1 MDEFLQSTDGQRS
14 ANQLTHLQLAHF
26 KDPLMLERGGSLPEF
41 RVAYETYGELN
52 EDHSNAVLICHA
64 ISGDSHVASHGP
76 DDDPG
81 WWEELVGS
89 GRAIDTDKLFV
100 ICSNVLGGCRGTTG
114 PGDYPPDSRRP
125 YGADFPAI
133 TLGDMVD
140 AQVRLIDSLGIERLA
155 AVMGGSLG
163 GHQALVWATRYPNRV
178 ATAAVIA
185 SSARLTSQALAFD
198 VVARNAIRT
207 DPAYAEGQYYKQEGK
222 PEKGLAIARMLGH
235 ITYLSQQSMAQKF
248 DVDRH
253 EPREIES
260 DFERQFSV
268 GSYLALQGHRFVT
281 RFDANSYM
289 TISMAMD
296 LMDLGRT
303 HEARV
308 ESLRSS
314 TCRWMVVSFSSDWLF
329 PPSQSRDLVSALTS
343 LGKSVSY
350 CEVESDGGHD
360 GFLLSREIATFG
372 PLLAARVGQREPL
385 PTEPRLEDDRILD
398 LLPAGTSVLDLG
410 CGDGHLLARLKAR
423 GHERLCGVE
432 IETRRIVQTAQHDV
446 EVIDCDLNLGLPEFD
461 DGQFDYVVISS
472 TLQVVPNVRTL
483 LEDSL
488 RVGRRVL
495 LVFANFAY
503 APMRRMLAE
512 EGLSPKTPGPYGH
525 EWYDTP
531 NNRFPSIL
539 DVRQLCEEMGLS
551 VEEEQYYAEGHP
563 LPKDQDRDPNRDA
576 ETALFVLGRP

>member
-26 KDPLMLERGGSLPEF
+26 KDPLMLERGGALPEF

-163 GHQALVWATRYPNRV
+163 GHQTLVWATRYPNRV

-207 DPAYAEGQYYKQEGK
+207 DPAYAEGQYYEQEEK
-222 PEKGLAIARMLGH
+222 PEKGLNFNH
-235 ITYLSQQSMAQKF
+235 PTNK
-248 DVDRH
+248 
-253 EPREIES
+253 
-260 DFERQFSV
+260 
-268 GSYLALQGHRFVT
+268 T
-281 RFDANSYM
+281 RP
-289 TISMAMD
+289 
-296 LMDLGRT
+296 
-303 HEARV
+303 
-308 ESLRSS
+308 
-314 TCRWMVVSFSSDWLF
+314 
-329 PPSQSRDLVSALTS
+329 PPS
-343 LGKSVSY
+343 
-350 CEVESDGGHD
+350 
-360 GFLLSREIATFG
+360 
-372 PLLAARVGQREPL
+372 L
-385 PTEPRLEDDRILD
+385 PTGSE
-398 LLPAGTSVLDLG
+398 S
-410 CGDGHLLARLKAR
+410 H
-423 GHERLCGVE
+423 
-432 IETRRIVQTAQHDV
+432 QT
-446 EVIDCDLNLGLPEFD
+446 I
-461 DGQFDYVVISS
+461 
-472 TLQVVPNVRTL
+472 T
-483 LEDSL
+483 
-488 RVGRRVL
+488 
-495 LVFANFAY
+495 
-503 APMRRMLAE
+503 
-512 EGLSPKTPGPYGH
+512 
-525 EWYDTP
+525 
-531 NNRFPSIL
+531 
-539 DVRQLCEEMGLS
+539 
-551 VEEEQYYAEGHP
+551 
-563 LPKDQDRDPNRDA
+563 
-576 ETALFVLGRP
+576 

>member
-1 MDEFLQSTDGQRS
+1 MDEFLESSDGQRS
-14 ANQLTHLQLAHF
+14 ANQLAHLKLAHF
-26 KDPLMLERGGSLPEF
+26 DQPLMLERGGALPEF
-41 RVAYETYGELN
+41 RVAYETYGTLN
-52 EDHSNAVLICHA
+52 ADHSNAVLICHA
-64 ISGDSHVASHGP
+64 ISGDSHVASHDA

-81 WWEELVGS
+81 WWEGLVGP
-89 GRAIDTDKLFV
+89 GRAIDTDRLFV

-114 PGDYPPDSRRP
+114 PGDCPPGSTQP
-125 YGADFPAI
+125 YGANFPAI

-140 AQVRLIDSLGIERLA
+140 AQVRLMDSLGIDRLA

-163 GHQALVWATRYPNRV
+163 GHQALVWATRYPDRV
-178 ATAAVIA
+178 ANAAVIA

-207 DPAYAEGQYYKQEGK
+207 DPAFAEGQYYENVQK

-235 ITYLSQQSMAQKF
+235 ITYLSQESMAQKF

-303 HEARV
+303 HDARV

-314 TCRWMVVSFSSDWLF
+314 SCRWTVVSFSSDWLF
-329 PPSQSRDLVSALTS
+329 PPAQSRELVSALTS

-350 CEVESDGGHD
+350 CEVDSDGGHD
-360 GFLLSREIATFG
+360 GFLLPREIETFG
-372 PLLAARVGQREPL
+372 PLLAARVGLGDPPAVGVRTQ
-385 PTEPRLEDDRILD
+385 DDRILEI
-398 LLPAGTSVLDLG
+398 LPPGASVLDLG
-410 CGDGHLLARLKAR
+410 CGDGHLLARLHER
-423 GHERLCGVE
+423 GHNRLCGVE
-432 IETRRIVQTAQHDV
+432 IETDRIVKTARHGV

-488 RVGRRVL
+488 RVGRHVL

-512 EGLSPKTPGPYGH
+512 QGLSPKTPGSYGH
-525 EWYDTP
+525 DWYDTP

-539 DVRQLCEEMGLS
+539 DVRNLCDEMGLS
-551 VEEEQYYAEGHP
+551 VEQEQYYAEGEA
-563 LPKDQDRDPNRDA
+563 LSEAAANDPNRNA
-576 ETALFVLGRP
+576 ETALFVLGRA

>member
-1 MDEFLQSTDGQRS
+1 MDEFLHSTDGQRS
-14 ANQLTHLQLAHF
+14 ANRLNHLQVAHF
-26 KDPLMLERGGSLPEF
+26 TEPLLLERGASLPEF
-41 RVAYETYGELN
+41 RVAYETYGTLN
-52 EDHSNAVLICHA
+52 AERSNAVLICHA
-64 ISGDSHVASHGP
+64 ISGDSHVASHDA

-81 WWEELVGS
+81 WWEELVGP
-89 GRAIDTDKLFV
+89 GRAVDTNELFV

-114 PGDYPPDSRRP
+114 PGDCPPGASRP
-125 YGADFPAI
+125 YGASFPAI

-140 AQVRLIDSLGIERLA
+140 AQARLIDSLGIERLA

-163 GHQALVWATRYPNRV
+163 GHQTLLWATRYPDRV
-178 ATAAVIA
+178 ATAGVIA

-207 DPAYAEGQYYKQEGK
+207 DPAYAEGQYYEQEEK

-268 GSYLALQGHRFVT
+268 GSYLAMQGHRFVT

-329 PPSQSRDLVSALTS
+329 PPSQSRELVSALTS
-343 LGKSVSY
+343 LGKRVSY

-360 GFLLSREIATFG
+360 GFLLSSEIATFG
-372 PLLAARVGQREPL
+372 PLLASRVGLSQPKL
-385 PTEPRLEDDRILD
+385 AVPRREDDRILEI
-398 LLPAGTSVLDLG
+398 LPAGASVLDLG
-410 CGDGHLLARLKAR
+410 CGDGHLLARLQERNHA
-423 GHERLCGVE
+423 RLCGVE
-432 IETRRIVQTAQHDV
+432 IETDRIVQTAQHDV

-461 DGQFDYVVISS
+461 DAQFDYVVISS

-495 LVFANFAY
+495 LVFAKFAY

-512 EGLSPKTPGPYGH
+512 EGLSPKSPGPYGH
-525 EWYDTP
+525 DWYDTP

-539 DVRQLCEEMGLS
+539 DVRHLCDEMGLS
-551 VEEEQYYAEGHP
+551 VEEEHYYAEGKP
-563 LPKDQDRDPNRDA
+563 LTAKQATDPNRNA
-576 ETALFVLGRP
+576 ETALFVLGPR

>member
-1 MDEFLQSTDGQRS
+1 MDEFSQSTDGQRS
-14 ANQLTHLQLAHF
+14 ANRLAHLQLAHF
-26 KDPLMLERGGSLPEF
+26 EEPLVLERGGSLPEF
-41 RVAYETYGELN
+41 RVAYETYGVLN
-52 EDHSNAVLICHA
+52 EERSNAVLICHA

-76 DDDPG
+76 EDDPG
-81 WWEELVGS
+81 WWEELVGP
-89 GRAIDTDKLFV
+89 GRAIDTNELFV
-100 ICSNVLGGCRGTTG
+100 ISSNVLGGCRGTTG
-114 PGDYPPDSRRP
+114 PGDCPPGTRHP
-125 YGADFPAI
+125 YGANFPAI
-133 TLGDMVD
+133 TLADMVD
-140 AQVRLIDSLGIERLA
+140 AQARLIDSLGIERLA

-163 GHQALVWATRYPNRV
+163 GHQTLLWATKYPDRV

-207 DPAYAEGQYYKQEGK
+207 DPAYAGGQYYEHEEK

-303 HEARV
+303 HQARV

-329 PPSQSRDLVSALTS
+329 PPSQSRELVSALTS

-372 PLLAARVGQREPL
+372 PLLAARVGLRQPNLVAARN
-385 PTEPRLEDDRILD
+385 EDDRILEI
-398 LLPAGTSVLDLG
+398 LPPGASVLDLG
-410 CGDGHLLARLKAR
+410 CGDGHLLARLQER

-432 IETRRIVQTAQHDV
+432 IETDRIVQTAQHDV

-488 RVGRRVL
+488 RVGRRVV

-503 APMRRMLAE
+503 APMRRMLSE
-512 EGLSPKTPGPYGH
+512 EGLSPKSPGSYGH
-525 EWYDTP
+525 DWYNTP

-539 DVRQLCEEMGLS
+539 DVRHLCDEMGLS
-551 VEEEQYYAEGHP
+551 VEEAQYHAEGQP
-563 LPKDQDRDPNRDA
+563 LTAEKATDPNLNA
-576 ETALFVLGRP
+576 ETALFILGRR

>member
-1 MDEFLQSTDGQRS
+1 MDEFLESSDGQRS
-14 ANQLTHLQLAHF
+14 AKQLSHLQLAHF
-26 KDPLMLERGGSLPEF
+26 DEPLMLERGGSLPEF
-41 RVAYETYGELN
+41 RVAYETYGTLN
-52 EDHSNAVLICHA
+52 ADRSNAVLICHA
-64 ISGDSHVASHGP
+64 ISGDSHVASHDAG
-76 DDDPG
+76 DDPG
-81 WWEELVGS
+81 WWEELVGP
-89 GRAIDTDKLFV
+89 GRAIDTNRLFV

-114 PGDYPPDSRRP
+114 PGDCPPGSDQP
-125 YGADFPAI
+125 YGSDFPAI
-133 TLGDMVD
+133 TIGDMVD
-140 AQVRLIDSLGIERLA
+140 VQVRLMDSLGIERLA

-163 GHQALVWATRYPNRV
+163 GHQSLLWATRYPDRV

-207 DPAYAEGQYYKQEGK
+207 DPCFADGQYYEQDEK

-235 ITYLSQQSMAQKF
+235 ITYLSQESMAQKF

-308 ESLRSS
+308 ASLRPA

-329 PPSQSRDLVSALTS
+329 PPAQSRELVSALTS

-350 CEVESDGGHD
+350 CEVDSDGGHD
-360 GFLLSREIATFG
+360 GFLLPREIRTFG
-372 PLLAARVGQREPL
+372 PLLAARVGLREP
-385 PTEPRLEDDRILD
+385 PEVDVRTQDDRILEI
-398 LLPAGTSVLDLG
+398 LPAGASVLDLG
-410 CGDGHLLARLKAR
+410 CGDGHLLARLQER
-423 GHERLCGVE
+423 GHQRLCGVE
-432 IETRRIVQTAQHDV
+432 IETDRIVNTARHGV

-488 RVGRRVL
+488 RVGRRIL

-512 EGLSPKTPGPYGH
+512 DGLSPKTPGSYGH

-539 DVRQLCEEMGLS
+539 DVRNLCDEMDLS
-551 VEEEQYYAEGHP
+551 VEHEQYYAEGE
-563 LPKDQDRDPNRDA
+563 LLSEQAASDPNLNA
-576 ETALFVLGRP
+576 ETALFVLARS